1 MEGIAYILF
10 GLVLRLFVS
19 IMLPQHI
26 KMGNAV
32 IGLSEGAVMQ
42 QILVDKAGKSSRQY
56 TAYTRFV
63 LCLVVDYAFTKCWTT
78 PVVVT
83 LSAGVGILLHGF
95 AHALWQPPRSRCNRC
110 QSKVK
115 IQVPASR
122 RRTSA
127 SNAKT
132 ATPVLRNE
140 QDISPPD
147 SARVRFV
154 GAALLPDPID
164 DEPVYPHILSYAP
177 SDSETSSVPPSPSLP
192 PNQFHLTTT
201 PDFGHCIPNSTFP
214 SDTIGDALDNV
225 DFPLDPGVIS
235 EAPSTCDLPRTP
247 TPRTASP
254 IEALT
259 VSEDTVG
266 SNVKHGEEQISTYV
280 HEDTIAQRLIP
291 EPFPAIDQM
300 SNDIGTAVLVSN
312 KTSLET
318 PGGWNDLVSEPSPP
332 SSVVS
337 VSGKEELISRA
348 ELIRQM
354 GLEADRLCAQLKTSR
369 NRAMKEGRIKDAFL
383 MRYDIEDAENMS
395 RRMHERAERRYYRGT

>member
-26 KMGNAV
+26 KMGNAI

-42 QILVDKAGKSSRQY
+42 HILVVDKAGKSSRQY
-56 TAYTRFV
+56 TAYTRFG
-63 LCLVVDYAFTKCWTT
+63 LCLFVDYAFTKCWTT

-95 AHALWQPPRSRCNRC
+95 AHTLWQPPRSRCNLC
-110 QSKVK
+110 QSKAK
-115 IQVPASR
+115 IQVPTSR
-122 RRTSA
+122 RRESA
-127 SNAKT
+127 LNVKT
-132 ATPVLRNE
+132 ATPMLRNE
-140 QDISPPD
+140 QDISPPN

-154 GAALLPDPID
+154 GAALLPDPIGD
-164 DEPVYPHILSYAP
+164 KPVYPHILSYTP
-177 SDSETSSVPPSPSLP
+177 SDSEASSVHLSPPLP
-192 PNQFHLTTT
+192 PNQLHLTTT
-201 PDFGHCIPNSTFP
+201 PDFGLGIPNSTFP

-225 DFPLDPGVIS
+225 DIPLDLDD
-235 EAPSTCDLPRTP
+235 APSTRDLPRTP

-259 VSEDTVG
+259 VSEDTLG
-266 SNVKHGEEQISTYV
+266 SNVKHGEERIPTSVYE
-280 HEDTIAQRLIP
+280 HTIAQRLIP
-291 EPFPAIDQM
+291 EPLHAIDQI
-300 SNDIGTAVLVSN
+300 NTAVLTSN

-318 PGGWNDLVSEPSPP
+318 PDGWNDLVSEASPP
-332 SSVVS
+332 SSVIS